1 MDSKYAD
8 INRFLRGA
16 SEELK
21 NIILTIN
28 DEEQL
33 DIINRQIDN
42 GKDYVIRDLFTKEYI
57 DIYGIDLIIKNLD
70 FLSES
75 ILRVGLED
83 ERAKEVIKTLD
94 SNNVSFSLLSS
105 FFLEEENITKEY
117 VEEILPLIKE
127 PRYADYIFKVI
138 DYDKERLDFIKN
150 ALEEDSNERI
160 ILDLITKRFDPAIQ
174 NRAYKIIE
182 IEDRESL
189 AKFIN
194 IFPNEL
200 FNENSSISRF
210 VKLYNK
216 NQNLMQDI
224 SMTDSYK
231 EDLRLKFKTYI
242 TDQNKDN
249 LQIDTKERLD
259 NIYEIRYDFYK
270 NKIMNSNNLNQIRG
284 YITQNYFGMRY
295 KNFID
300 KLREINKVSS
310 RYEFLDDSDNIKL
323 AELHRIL
330 TVTSKEELLDI
341 YENMNGIEGFDKA
354 EDIYLYF
361 SNIDKKLESVYQKD
375 IVSTLT
381 QVDLDKDIIYFR
393 GEDFNFFV
401 HKIIGLGRPDLAL
414 ELNKHP
420 EKWMDNAKKY
430 IDVTYINEEAM
441 GLVAGGGVKLI
452 LNDIEPNEVVSMGPE
467 DIMTNH
473 SNILGYITNL
483 RNKFMFADELIEQT
497 EGTYNNVALMK
508 EESERNV
515 PFMPTGILCFDKID
529 SLSEKASK
537 AFEVPMVVVER
548 KSYVENGMKKIE
560 TAIERKDLEDYRR
573 IKKQMFFSILDNRQL
588 IDDYFSLQQLLRETK
603 EVIQNTDPDSSE
615 DLEFLKNVIKVNSQ
629 INSLKTYFDISYDD
643 YEYSSEPNISKFL
656 KKSLC

>member
-300 KLREINKVSS
+300 KLREINKASS

-323 AELHRIL
+323 DELHRIL

-430 IDVTYINEEAM
+430 IDVTYINEDAM

-473 SNILGYITNL
+473 SNIFGYITNL

-515 PFMPTGILCFDKID
+515 PFMPTGILCFDEID

-656 KKSLC
+656 KKSL